1 MHTLLLER
9 GLQTNVKK
17 LDINLNP
24 RALGEL
30 LKVTF
35 KIFYLPAA
43 NQDHLIV
50 VDWITY
56 PRHGNNCAGVIA
68 GAANNSYCGV
78 GLAYNAQIAGMF
90 NCKD

>member
-1 MHTLLLER
+1 MCLAPLIKLPSIDQLSGTAHEQVSMTTKMHTLLLER

-50 VDWITY
+50 VD
-56 PRHGNNCAGVIA
+56 
-68 GAANNSYCGV
+68 
-78 GLAYNAQIAGMF
+78 
-90 NCKD
+90 

>member
-50 VDWITY
+50 VD
-56 PRHGNNCAGVIA
+56 
-68 GAANNSYCGV
+68 
-78 GLAYNAQIAGMF
+78 
-90 NCKD
+90 